1 MPSIDIDIDWR
12 IARAE
17 DFDLDYCLRSSKLFL
32 ATTVSKDKTWE
43 GRVDELTI
51 DNRCLSSQAFA
62 SLASAGGGFYNPQSV
77 APTSGNAIINATGL
91 LLKDG
96 QTTPS
101 IQSGYAVLYVDTADG
116 KLKIRFS
123 NGSIATINTV

>member
-1 MPSIDIDIDWR
+1 MPLIDIDIDWR

-17 DFDLDYCLRSSKLFL
+17 DFDTDYCLRSNKLFI

-43 GRVDELTI
+43 GKIDELTM
-51 DNRCLSSQAFA
+51 DNRCLSPQAFA
-62 SLASAGGGFYNPQSV
+62 SLASAGGGFFNPQSITPV
-77 APTSGNAIINATGL
+77 SGNAIINTVGL

-96 QTTPS
+96 VSTPPL
-101 IQSGYAVLYVDTADG
+101 QNGYAVLYVDTSDG